1 LFNFDGCASNSIKN
15 WVATTEKW
23 GGTKKNFSTLCAEII
38 TTTIVPLHF
47 QNLSGAYGLLLVRI
61 ALTARW
67 IATLLLL
74 VLLVGYYY

>member
-1 LFNFDGCASNSIKN
+1 MVVPPIPSKTGWPQLKS
-15 WVATTEKW
+15 
-23 GGTKKNFSTLCAEII
+23 GGHQKFFFG
-38 TTTIVPLHF
+38 TTTVPLHF

>member
-1 LFNFDGCASNSIKN
+1 MVVPPIPSKTGWPQLKS
-15 WVATTEKW
+15 
-23 GGTKKNFSTLCAEII
+23 GGGHQKFFSALCAEII
-38 TTTIVPLHF
+38 TTTTVPFNF
-47 QNLSGAYGLLLVRI
+47 QNLFGAYGLLLVRI